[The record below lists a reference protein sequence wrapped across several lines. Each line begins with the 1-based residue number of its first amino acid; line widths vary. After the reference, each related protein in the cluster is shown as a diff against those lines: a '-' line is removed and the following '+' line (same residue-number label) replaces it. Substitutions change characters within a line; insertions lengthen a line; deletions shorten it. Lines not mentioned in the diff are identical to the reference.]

1 LQTFAADYPTLAAW
15 LVTIGSALVATLVAL
30 VAFRLALTAVARLA
44 QRRVYATT
52 VLQHAK
58 ASARVVVVLLA
69 LQLVWN
75 AAPDDLPRLATIE
88 RFTAVALTV
97 AIAWLGMRCVGGL
110 AEAIILNNP
119 VTMANN
125 LDARRVQTQTR
136 VFARTIM
143 GLILFIGVAVALMS
157 FPAIRSIG
165 TSLLASA
172 GVAGLVIGLAARPA
186 LGNLIAGLQIAL
198 TQPIRLDDVVIIEG
212 EWGRIEE
219 IGAAHVVVRI
229 WDQRRLVVP
238 LQWFIDHPFQNWT
251 LTSSEIIGTVYL
263 WTDYRLPVA
272 PVAAELRRLCDE
284 SEAFDRRVCVLQV
297 TDASERAMQLRALV
311 SSTDS
316 GRNWD
321 LRCHVRAGLIA
332 FIQQHYPECLP
343 QTRVDIGGA
352 DRDRDATDSAP
363 THLADASA
371 ATHAPSPVTPAT
383 TQATMSTRASPPPT
397 TPSPTTP
404 IRGT

>member
-1 LQTFAADYPTLAAW
+1 MQTFAADYPTLAAW

-30 VAFRLALTAVARLA
+30 VASRLALTAVARLA
-44 QRRVYATT
+44 QGRVFATT

-58 ASARVVVVLLA
+58 ASARVVIVLLA

-251 LTSSEIIGTVYL
+251 LTSSEIIGTVYV

-272 PVAAELRRLCDE
+272 PVAAERRRLCDE
-284 SEAFDRRVCVLQV
+284 SEAFDRRVCVRAG
-297 TDASERAMQLRALV
+297 DAIARAGELDGFGPQLGPALPRPRGAHRV
-311 SSTDS
+311 HPAALPRVPAADAGRHRRRRPRS
-316 GRNWD
+316 GRH
-321 LRCHVRAGLIA
+321 RSR
-332 FIQQHYPECLP
+332 
-343 QTRVDIGGA
+343 
-352 DRDRDATDSAP
+352 
-363 THLADASA
+363 ADASRRHQRGPA
-371 ATHAPSPVTPAT
+371 RAVGGNARDNAGNANTGIAVADNAVADNADTRHLTVT
-383 TQATMSTRASPPPT
+383 
-397 TPSPTTP
+397 
-404 IRGT
+404 

>member
-1 LQTFAADYPTLAAW
+1 LQTFAADYPALAAW

-30 VAFRLALTAVARLA
+30 IASRLALTVVARLA
-44 QRRVYATT
+44 QGRVFATT
-52 VLQHAK
+52 VLQHAQ
-58 ASARVVVVLLA
+58 ASARVVVALLA

-75 AAPDDLPRLATIE
+75 AAPEDLPRLATIE

-110 AEAIILNNP
+110 GEAIILNNP

-136 VFARTIM
+136 VFARTVM
-143 GLILFIGVAVALMS
+143 GLILFIGVSVALMS

-198 TQPIRLDDVVIIEG
+198 AQPIRLDDVVIIEG
-212 EWGRIEE
+212 EWGRIEG

-263 WTDYRLPVA
+263 WTDYRLPVE

-332 FIQQHYPECLP
+332 FIQQRYPECLP
-343 QTRVDIGGA
+343 QTRVDIGPT
-352 DRDRDATDSAP
+352 DRDRGDADRTP

-383 TQATMSTRASPPPT
+383 TQAVSTRASPPRT

-404 IRGT
+404 TRGT